1 VRRDVVIYDESIGI
15 IKHKKYLNEIVV
27 ISKKSIDVLIVVIL
41 EKDSEY
47 KTGYLMKL
55 NIQVKTIVNI
65 VTIKVLNIG
74 WNTDG

>member
-1 VRRDVVIYDESIGI
+1 MRRDVVIYDENIGI

-27 ISKKSIDVLIVVIL
+27 ILKKNGDVLIVVIL

-47 KTGYLMKL
+47 KIDYLMKL
-55 NIQVKTIVNI
+55 NIQVKNIVNI
-65 VTIKVLNIG
+65 VTADVLNIG